1 MCVLH
6 AGTQC
11 HMLIVS
17 TLASTGVRAELGQEA
32 VEEACEAIILLHE
45 QNNQSA
51 RYWSCPTCDQKF
63 NSGREYLAHIELA
76 HEELAVQVGS
86 IVNLCV
92 GVCRLIGMLLYR
104 ATPPRVACLMV
115 QPQCCML

>member
-1 MCVLH
+1 MNCSPL
-6 AGTQC
+6 G
-11 HMLIVS
+11 LRSSIVVS
-17 TLASTGVRAELGQEA
+17 IAGVRAELGQEA

-76 HEELAVQVGS
+76 HEELAVQVGEVQGGDS
-86 IVNLCV
+86 LRADCWVCVPYQTAFGVNPK
-92 GVCRLIGMLLYR
+92 RR
-104 ATPPRVACLMV
+104 
-115 QPQCCML
+115 